1 MLARRACSLRVLLPR
16 ALTPVASSS
25 SGTNRHNFSTTTLVS
40 SSQKLEIIKSLKV
53 GHFVNCGC
61 FENNETFLLLCCQGL
76 TQAPAP
82 ALTLGLA
89 GVIPFCAAPGYMIN
103 NGVFCPLL
111 ASWHVGYGAVIL
123 SFIGGV
129 RWGMAVEAK
138 SIQPSW
144 YHFSWSVTPSLIGIC
159 MNIIDS

>member
-1 MLARRACSLRVLLPR
+1 MFERDEKAKNN
-16 ALTPVASSS
+16 TAS
-25 SGTNRHNFSTTTLVS
+25 FP
-40 SSQKLEIIKSLKV
+40 K
-53 GHFVNCGC
+53 
-61 FENNETFLLLCCQGL
+61 GL

-89 GVIPFCAAPGYMIN
+89 GVIPFCAAPAYMMN
-103 NGVFCPLL
+103 NGLFCPLL

-144 YHFSWSVTPSLIGIC
+144 YHFTWSVTPSLIG
-159 MNIIDS
+159 MNC